1 VSEPRTR
8 FSVGPKDRG
17 KRLDRFLQ
25 ERIPGLSRTRIQRAI
40 EERVSLSWGVRARAA
55 TPVAAGGEVEI
66 QSRARDEV
74 PREITIPV
82 LASGREWLAVNKP
95 SGIPVHPVH
104 RVLENSLIRILRRQE
119 GDPELRLAHRL
130 DAETSGVLLVC
141 RTAAAARSLSL
152 AFHRGEVRKE
162 YLALVRG
169 AVRGEVGTIDLPIGE
184 AAGSRVWE
192 RREVGHGQPSRTD
205 WCVEQRLDGR
215 TLLRVAPRSGRR
227 HQIRVHLAAIG
238 HPILGDL
245 LYGRPDEDWLG
256 RLAGAPDPRRADGGP
271 TRQMLH
277 CAALEFADP
286 DGGDPAHVVAPLPED
301 LRSQLMGSD
310 PAAGSDPSRR

>member
-1 VSEPRTR
+1 MSEPRTR
-8 FSVGPKDRG
+8 FPVGPKDRG
-17 KRLDRFLQ
+17 KRLDRFLH

-55 TPVAAGGEVEI
+55 TSVVAGGEVVV
-66 QSRARDEV
+66 RPRRFDEV
-74 PREITIPV
+74 PLELAIPV
-82 LASGREWLAVNKP
+82 LARGREWLAVDKP
-95 SGIPVHPVH
+95 PGIPVHPVH

-141 RTAAAARSLSL
+141 RTAAAARALSL

-162 YLALVRG
+162 YLALVSG
-169 AVRGEVGTIDLPIGE
+169 VVRGEEGTIDLPIGE

-205 WCVEQRLDGR
+205 WRVERRLDGR
-215 TLLRVAPRSGRR
+215 TLLRVSPWTGRR

-256 RLAGAPDPRRADGGP
+256 RLGSGIDPRRTEGGP
-271 TRQMLH
+271 LRHLLH
-277 CAALEFADP
+277 CASVEF
-286 DGGDPAHVVAPLPED
+286 GDPEGGGRRRVNSPLPEEFAMC
-301 LRSQLMGSD
+301 LG
-310 PAAGSDPSRR
+310 